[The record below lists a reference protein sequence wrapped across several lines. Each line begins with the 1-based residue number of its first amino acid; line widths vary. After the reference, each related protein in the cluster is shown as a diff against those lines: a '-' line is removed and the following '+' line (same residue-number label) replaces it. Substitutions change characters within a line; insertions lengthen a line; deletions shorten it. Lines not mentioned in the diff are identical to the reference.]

1 MEQAMKNIKLQRAVY
16 ILLFLFLFF
25 TILHYAK
32 SFLVPLTFAGLI
44 SMLLLPIT
52 SKLEHKGW
60 NRILAILVSMLIL
73 LLFFGGII
81 GLLAWQV
88 SDMAQNSAELEK
100 NVMAKISQVRAYIA
114 NSLGISH
121 EQQQKMLQKQQS
133 FSGQMASNFST
144 MLQSFGGLLANFLLV
159 LIYIFLFQ
167 YFRTHLKNFVLKL
180 VPPDQK
186 EKTVK
191 TIQDSRKVA
200 QKYMTGLALMI
211 VGLWIMYS
219 IGFSIAGVKNAFFFA
234 ILCGL
239 LEIVPFV
246 GNITGTAL
254 TLLATIAQGGNMQ
267 VVIGILI
274 TYALVQFIQSYILE
288 PLVVGNEVN
297 INPLFTIAGIVA
309 GEFVWGIPGMI
320 LAIPVMG
327 ITKIIC
333 DNVEAL
339 KPYGYLLGE
348 DKKKPSGSTID
359 RLKKWFGK
367 NG

>member
-1 MEQAMKNIKLQRAVY
+1 MNNTKLQRTVY

-32 SFLVPLTFAGLI
+32 SFLVPLTFAGLL
-44 SMLLLPIT
+44 SMLLLPVT
-52 SKLEHKGW
+52 SKLEDKGW
-60 NRILAILVSMLIL
+60 NRALAVIVSILLL
-73 LLFFGGII
+73 LLFFSGII
-81 GLLAWQV
+81 ALLAWQV

-100 NVMAKISQVRAYIA
+100 NVLSKIAQVRAYIA
-114 NSLGISH
+114 RSFGISQ
-121 EQQQKMLQKQQS
+121 EQQQQMIQNQQS
-133 FSGQMASNFST
+133 FSGQITSNFPK
-144 MLQSFGGLLANFLLV
+144 MLGSLGGFLTNFLLV

-167 YFRTHLKNFVLKL
+167 YFRTHLKNFVLRL
-180 VPPDQK
+180 VPQDQK
-186 EKTVK
+186 QKTVK

-246 GNITGTAL
+246 GNITGTLL
-254 TLLATIAQGGNMQ
+254 TILTSIATGADMS
-267 VVIGILI
+267 VVIGIVI
-274 TYALVQFIQSYILE
+274 TYSLVQFIQTYILE

-327 ITKIIC
+327 VTKIIC
-333 DNVEAL
+333 DNVDAL

-348 DKKKPSGSTID
+348 DKKKSTSTID
-359 RLKKWFGK
+359 KLKKWFGK
-367 NG
+367 S